1 MNALGTLVRFRLRR
15 DRVVGTVW
23 VVVVALSILFVVAAL
38 ASTYGTRELRIGVIE
53 VLTTNPT
60 LLAVRGAPDG
70 SSAGSFFM
78 TEIGAFMM
86 LLVAFMNTFTAVRH
100 TRADE
105 EQGRSDLIVATRAG
119 RVSSTWATIVHAIVL
134 NVVMGLLS
142 ALVATLSGFDGYGSL
157 ILGWAL
163 ASTGIAFF
171 GIGLLS
177 AQIFSTSRA
186 ANGWAIAAIAVF
198 WVMNAAADAN
208 GTASADHLHVTP
220 SSAVWFTPV
229 GWGLRIRPYT
239 QNYWWIGLLSVAL
252 AAVLVAVS
260 FWLQSI
266 RDTSS
271 GLVAPRRGRAWASA
285 VLRGPL
291 GLAWRLQRGSIIGWG
306 IAAVV
311 GGLLVAGLGKTL
323 NDAVASNPEIET
335 SLKKVGSGS
344 GSVLEVFLGV
354 MAALI
359 GLLVAGAAV
368 QTVIRLRQ
376 EEAATNADTVLA
388 TPVSRLRW
396 YLSFVVV
403 AVVASAVILLL
414 AGAVM
419 GGALSGID
427 KRLAGEGIA
436 LAIAQLPAVG
446 VYMAVTAFV
455 FGVFPRAT
463 TAVGWVAFGVGVL
476 LGEFGALLGLPDW
489 VKQIAPTAHT
499 PTVPLGS
506 ADWSGTWTM
515 AAITIVLVAAGAWAF
530 TRRGIVSTN

>member
-15 DRVVGTVW
+15 DRVVGTAW
-23 VVVVALSILFVVAAL
+23 VVVVALSILFVVSAL
-38 ASTYGTRELRIGVIE
+38 ASTYGTRQLRVGVIA
-53 VLTTNPT
+53 VLASNPS

-70 SSAGSFFM
+70 ASAGSFFM

-119 RVSSTWATIVHAIVL
+119 RVSSTWATVVHAVIL
-134 NVVMGLLS
+134 NVAMGLLS
-142 ALVATLSGFDGYGSL
+142 AAVATVSGYDGLGSL
-157 ILGWAL
+157 VFGWAL
-163 ASTGIAFF
+163 ATTGIAFF

-177 AQIFSTSRA
+177 AQVLSTSRA
-186 ANGWAIAAIAVF
+186 ANGWAIAAIAVL
-198 WVMNAAADAN
+198 WVLNAAADAG

-220 SSAVWFTPV
+220 SGAVWFTPI

-239 QNYWWIGLLSVAL
+239 ENDWWIGLLSVAL

-260 FWLQSI
+260 FRLQSI

-271 GLVAPRRGRAWASA
+271 GLVAPRRGRAGASA
-285 VLRGPL
+285 VLRGSI

-311 GGLLVAGLGKTL
+311 GGLLIAGLGKTL
-323 NDAVASNPEIET
+323 NDAVAANPEIET

-344 GSVLEVFLGV
+344 GTVLEVFLGV

-376 EEAATNADTVLA
+376 EEAATHAETVLA

-396 YLSFVVV
+396 YLSFVIVG
-403 AVVASAVILLL
+403 VVASAIILLL
-414 AGAVM
+414 SGAVM

-427 KRLAGEGIA
+427 AKLAGEAIA
-436 LAIAQLPAVG
+436 LALAQLPAVG
-446 VYMAVTAFV
+446 VYLGVTAFV

-463 TAVGWVAFGVGVL
+463 IAVGWAAFGIGVV

-489 VKQIAPTAHT
+489 VRQIAPTDHT
-499 PTVPLGS
+499 PTVPLS
-506 ADWSGTWTM
+506 AADWSGTWIM
-515 AAITIVLVAAGAWAF
+515 GGIAIVLIALGALVF
-530 TRRGIVSTN
+530 SRRGIVSTS

>member
-1 MNALGTLVRFRLRR
+1 M
-15 DRVVGTVW
+15 VGTTW
-23 VVVVALSILFVVAAL
+23 VFVVALSILFVVSAL
-38 ASTYGTRELRIGVIE
+38 ASTYGTRELRLGVIQ

-70 SSAGSFFM
+70 ASAGSFFM

-119 RVSSTWATIVHAIVL
+119 RVASTWATIVHAVVL
-134 NVVMGLLS
+134 NIVMGLLS
-142 ALVATLSGFDGYGSL
+142 ALVATLSGYDGYGSL

-171 GIGLLS
+171 GIGLVS

-198 WVMNAAADAN
+198 WVMNAAADSG
-208 GTASADHLHVTP
+208 GTASADRLHVTP
-220 SSAVWFTPV
+220 SPAVWFTPV

-252 AAVLVAVS
+252 AAVLVAIS

-285 VLRGPL
+285 ALRGPL

-311 GGLLVAGLGKTL
+311 GGLLIAGLGKTL
-323 NDAVASNPEIET
+323 NDAVAANPEIET

-354 MAALI
+354 MVALI

-376 EEAATNADTVLA
+376 EEAATNAETVLA

-396 YLSFVVV
+396 YLSFVIV
-403 AVVASAVILLL
+403 AVVASAVILVV

-419 GGALSGID
+419 GGALSGLD
-427 KRLAGEGIA
+427 KRLAGEAIA
-436 LAIAQLPAVG
+436 LALAQLPAVG

-463 TAVGWVAFGVGVL
+463 TAVGWAAFGIGVV
-476 LGEFGALLGLPDW
+476 LGEFGSLLGMPDW
-489 VKQIAPTAHT
+489 VRQIAPTDHT

-506 ADWSGTWTM
+506 ADWGGTWIM
-515 AAITIVLVAAGAWAF
+515 AAIAIVLVVAGAWAF
-530 TRRGIVSTN
+530 TRRGIVSTS

>member
-1 MNALGTLVRFRLRR
+1 
-15 DRVVGTVW
+15 
-23 VVVVALSILFVVAAL
+23 VVVVALSIVFVVSAL
-38 ASTYGTRELRIGVIE
+38 ESTYGTHQLRRGVIE
-53 VLTTNPT
+53 VLTSNPT

-70 SSAGSFFM
+70 ASAGSFFM

-119 RVSSTWATIVHAIVL
+119 RASSTWATIVHAGIL
-134 NVVMGLLS
+134 NVAMGLLS
-142 ALVATLSGFDGYGSL
+142 AIVATASGYDLPGSL
-157 ILGWAL
+157 VLGWAL

-186 ANGWAIAAIAVF
+186 ANGWGIAAIAVL
-198 WVMNAAADAN
+198 WVLNAAADAN

-220 SSAVWFTPV
+220 SAAVWFTPV

-239 QNYWWIGLLSVAL
+239 QNEWWIGLLSLAL

-271 GLVAPRRGRAWASA
+271 GLVASRRGRAGASA
-285 VLRGPL
+285 VLRGPI

-311 GGLLVAGLGKTL
+311 GGLLIAGLGKTL
-323 NDAVASNPEIET
+323 NDAVAANPEIAT

-376 EEAATNADTVLA
+376 EEAATNAETVLA
-388 TPVSRLRW
+388 TPVGRLRW
-396 YLSFVVV
+396 YLSFVIV
-403 AVVASAVILLL
+403 AVVASAIILVL

-427 KRLAGEGIA
+427 AKLAGAAIA
-436 LAIAQLPAVG
+436 LALAQLPAVG

-463 TAVGWVAFGVGVL
+463 TAVGWTAFGVGVV

-489 VKQIAPTAHT
+489 VRQIAPTDHT
-499 PTVPLGS
+499 PTVPLDS
-506 ADWSGTWTM
+506 ADWGGTWIM
-515 AAITIVLVAAGAWAF
+515 AAITIVLVAVGAWAF
-530 TRRGIVSTN
+530 TRRGLVSTN